1 MIIIKQADAFNQ
13 WRKKESLSVGFV
25 PTMGALHRGHL
36 SLVKKSIAM
45 CNKTVVSI
53 FLNPTQFGPNED
65 FESYP
70 KTIESDIRLL
80 KSAGVDVLFLPNEKE
95 MYSRVAS
102 AQVPESPLFK
112 KLEGKSRPH
121 FFFGVT
127 TIVAKLFNIINP
139 SHTFFGKKDAQQLII
154 VGRMIQKMKYSI
166 KMIPVETE
174 RDANGLALSSRNQY
188 LNGSQQKE
196 ASLIFKGLTKI
207 KKNIIN
213 GEKNCKV
220 LKKIF
225 IEFIS
230 KNKNFNIDY
239 ISIADMETLEELI
252 EIPPRPYL
260 VSTAIF
266 FNNIRLV
273 DNFDYSQLDT

>member
-1 MIIIKQADAFNQ
+1 MIIIKKAGAFNQ
-13 WRKKESLSVGFV
+13 WRNKESLSVGFV
-25 PTMGALHRGHL
+25 PTMGALHEGHL

-45 CNKTVVSI
+45 CNKTIVSI

-65 FESYP
+65 FDSYP
-70 KTIESDIRLL
+70 KTIEADIRLL
-80 KSAGVDVLFLPNEKE
+80 HSAGVDVLFLPNEKE
-95 MYSRVAS
+95 MYSRVKS
-102 AQVPESPLFK
+102 VQVPESPLFK

-127 TIVAKLFNIINP
+127 TIVAKLLNIINP

-154 VGRMIQKMKYSI
+154 VEQMVKKMKYSI
-166 KMIPVETE
+166 KLVPVETE

-188 LNGSQQKE
+188 LNESQQKE

-213 GEKNCKV
+213 GETNCKV

-225 IEFIS
+225 VEFIS

-252 EIPPRPYL
+252 EIPPKYYL

-266 FNNIRLV
+266 FNNIRLI
-273 DNFDYSQLDT
+273 DNFDYNQLDT

>member
-1 MIIIKQADAFNQ
+1 MIIIKQADAFSQ

-25 PTMGALHRGHL
+25 PTMGALHSGHM
-36 SLVKKSIAM
+36 SLIKKSIAM
-45 CNKTVVSI
+45 CHKTVVSI

-65 FESYP
+65 LGSYP
-70 KTIESDIRLL
+70 KTIESDIHLL
-80 KSAGVDVLFLPNEKE
+80 RDAGADVLFLPNEKE
-95 MYSRVAS
+95 MYSRVES
-102 AQVPESPLFK
+102 VRVPESPLFK

-127 TIVAKLFNIINP
+127 TIVAKLLNVINP
-139 SHTFFGKKDAQQLII
+139 SHAFFGKKDAQQLII
-154 VGRMIQKMKYSI
+154 VRQMIQKMQYSI
-166 KMIPVETE
+166 KVVPVETK
-174 RDANGLALSSRNQY
+174 RDDNGLALSSRNQY
-188 LNGSQQKE
+188 LNNSQQKE
-196 ASLIFKGLTKI
+196 ASLVFQGLTKI

-213 GEKNCKV
+213 GEKNCRA

-225 IEFIS
+225 VEFIS

-252 EIPPRPYL
+252 EVPPKHYL

-266 FNNIRLV
+266 FNKVRLI

>member
-1 MIIIKQADAFNQ
+1 MIIIKKADDFDQ

-65 FESYP
+65 LESYP
-70 KTIESDIRLL
+70 KTIESDMRLL
-80 KSAGVDVLFLPNEKE
+80 HSAGVDVLFLPDEKE
-95 MYSRVAS
+95 MYSRVDS
-102 AQVPESPLFK
+102 VQIPESPLFK

-127 TIVAKLFNIINP
+127 TIVAKLFNVINP
-139 SHTFFGKKDAQQLII
+139 SHAFFGKKDAQQLII
-154 VGRMIQKMKYSI
+154 IRQMIQKMKYSI
-166 KMIPVETE
+166 KLVPVETK

-188 LNGSQQKE
+188 LNDSQQRE
-196 ASLIFKGLTKI
+196 ASIIFKGFEKI

-213 GEKNCKV
+213 GEKNCRV

-225 IEFIS
+225 VDFIS

-239 ISIADMETLEELI
+239 ISIADMETLDELI
-252 EIPPRPYL
+252 EIPPKHYL

-266 FNNIRLV
+266 FNNIRLI

>member
-80 KSAGVDVLFLPNEKE
+80 QSAGVNVLFLPNEKE

-112 KLEGKSRPH
+112 RLEGKSRPH

-139 SHTFFGKKDAQQLII
+139 SHAFFGKKDAQQLII
-154 VGRMIQKMKYSI
+154 V
-166 KMIPVETE
+166 E
-174 RDANGLALSSRNQY
+174 R
-188 LNGSQQKE
+188 
-196 ASLIFKGLTKI
+196 
-207 KKNIIN
+207 
-213 GEKNCKV
+213 
-220 LKKIF
+220 
-225 IEFIS
+225 
-230 KNKNFNIDY
+230 
-239 ISIADMETLEELI
+239 
-252 EIPPRPYL
+252 
-260 VSTAIF
+260 
-266 FNNIRLV
+266 
-273 DNFDYSQLDT
+273 